1 MKEQRFEIASVLG
14 AAPSEVWTRVTTPE
28 GINHEL
34 MPLLRMTV
42 PRHLRTIDADTIPI
56 GRKAFRSWGF
66 LFGVIP
72 FDYDDLTLAR
82 LDPGKGFLERSTM
95 LSQRSWE
102 HERTLEPVPEGTR
115 VTDRLRFVPRFP
127 PGRFHRAFVATI
139 FRHRHRRLRRY
150 FGGDPL

>member
-1 MKEQRFEIASVLG
+1 VKEQRFEIASVLD
-14 AAPSEVWTRVTTPE
+14 AAPSEVWARVTTPE

-42 PRHLRTIDADTIPI
+42 PRYLRTIDADTIPI
-56 GRKAFRSWGF
+56 GQKAFRSWVF

-72 FDYDDLTLAR
+72 FDYDDLTIVR
-82 LDPGKGFLERSTM
+82 LDPGKGFLEQSTM

-102 HERTLEPVPEGTR
+102 HERTLEPVAEGTR
-115 VTDRLRFVPRFP
+115 VTDRLRFEPRFP
-127 PGRFHRAFVATI
+127 PGRLHRAFVVRI